1 MSNKVEIK
9 SAEQMIELGKKLARN
24 FQAGDLV
31 VLDGPVGAGKT
42 TMTKG
47 IAIGLEIDDAVTSP
61 TFVIARV
68 HSNNSAKPDLVHV
81 DAYRLSNIT
90 EVDSLDLES
99 SMDEAVTVVEWGAGL
114 IEGLTDQSWL
124 IKIAR
129 DVSTDD
135 DFREVEIFTPR
146 DRMLNL

>member
-1 MSNKVEIK
+1 MSSKLEIN
-9 SAEQMIELGKKLARN
+9 SAEAMIELGKKLAGN

-47 IAIGLEIDDAVTSP
+47 IAIGLDINDAITSP

-68 HSNNSAKPDLVHV
+68 HSNDSTKPDLVHV
-81 DAYRLSNIT
+81 DAYRLSNIS

-99 SMDEAVTVVEWGAGL
+99 SMDNAVTVVEWGSGL
-114 IEGLTDQSWL
+114 IDGLTDQSWL
-124 IKIAR
+124 ITITR
-129 DVSTDD
+129 DVSTDND
-135 DFREVEIFTPR
+135 HREVEITVPR
-146 DRMLNL
+146 DRRLNL